1 MAQSLIKH
9 KILIVEDDRSK
20 AKALREC
27 AVAAGVLEEA
37 ITLTETI
44 TVAAQLIDNQ
54 DFNGII
60 LDLAFHSS
68 QESSQI
74 VSKRYLAGI
83 NILQQLEEMQKTTPV
98 IVATQHKS
106 FESPK
111 FEEIK
116 TVDDLRRQLAE
127 SFDTTFKGLVEVDLR
142 ELGWRSELIM
152 LIRRW
157 FFG

>member
-1 MAQSLIKH
+1 M
-9 KILIVEDDRSK
+9 EDDRSK

-27 AVAAGVLEEA
+27 AIAAGVSEDA
-37 ITLTETI
+37 ITMTETI
-44 TVAAQLIDNQ
+44 TVAAQLIDNHE
-54 DFNGII
+54 FGGII

-74 VSKRYLAGI
+74 ASKRYLAGI

-116 TVDDLRRQLAE
+116 TVDDLRNQLAVAFE
-127 SFDTTFKGLVEVDLR
+127 TTFKGLVEVDLR
-142 ELGWRSELIM
+142 EGTWRGELVELM
-152 LIRRW
+152 RRW
-157 FFG
+157 FRD